1 MFEPDEIPED
11 NLEDLLDLE
20 YEAEMDLL
28 KELEE
33 EANEAAIRS
42 QVPVQFLWVSRSRN

>member
-1 MFEPDEIPED
+1 MFEPDDMPED
-11 NLEDLLDLE
+11 NLDDLLDLQ

-28 KELEE
+28 KELED

-42 QVPVQFLWVSRSRN
+42 QVPV